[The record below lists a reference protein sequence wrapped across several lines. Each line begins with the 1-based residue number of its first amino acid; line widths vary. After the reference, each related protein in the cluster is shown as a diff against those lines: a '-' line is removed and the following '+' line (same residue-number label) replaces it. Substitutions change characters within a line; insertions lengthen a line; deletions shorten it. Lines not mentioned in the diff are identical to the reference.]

1 MSTKIAINGFGRI
14 GRLTF
19 RNLIESD
26 KVEIVAINDLTA
38 VDMLA
43 HLLKYDSA
51 HGRFNGTLE
60 HTENSLIVNGKEITV
75 YAQRD
80 PETLPWA
87 ELNIDVVIESTGFF
101 RDAEGMGKHIKAGAK
116 KVALSAP
123 ASGDIKTIV
132 LGVNDGEL
140 TADDTMVSNASCT
153 TNCLSPMAKVLDEKF
168 GIENGFMCTIHAYT
182 SDQRIQDAPHSDKR
196 RARAAAVNM
205 IPTSTGAA
213 KAVALVLPQ
222 LKGKLDGYAM
232 RVPTITGSATDL
244 TVTLSKEVTAE
255 EVNAAM
261 RGVNDGELTADD
273 TMVSNASCTTNC
285 LSPMAKVLDEKF
297 GIENGFMCTIHAY
310 TSDQRIQDA
319 PHSDKRRARAA
330 AVNMIPTSTGAAK
343 AVALV
348 LPQLKGKLDGYAM
361 RVPTITGSA
370 TDLTVTLSKE
380 VTAEEVNAAMRE
392 AAKGPLKGILMY
404 TEDPIVS
411 SDIVG
416 DKHSCIFDAGITSV
430 KGNLVKVL
438 GWYDNEAGY
447 SARLANLVERLA

>member
-26 KVEIVAINDLTA
+26 KVEIIAINDLTA

-51 HGRFNGTLE
+51 HGRFNGTVE

-101 RDAEGMGKHIKAGAK
+101 RDAESMGKHIKAGAK

-168 GIENGFMCTIHAYT
+168 GIESGFMCTIHAYT

-244 TVTLSKEVTAE
+244 TVTLNKEVTAE

-261 RGVNDGELTADD
+261 
-273 TMVSNASCTTNC
+273 
-285 LSPMAKVLDEKF
+285 K
-297 GIENGFMCTIHAY
+297 
-310 TSDQRIQDA
+310 
-319 PHSDKRRARAA
+319 
-330 AVNMIPTSTGAAK
+330 
-343 AVALV
+343 
-348 LPQLKGKLDGYAM
+348 
-361 RVPTITGSA
+361 
-370 TDLTVTLSKE
+370 
-380 VTAEEVNAAMRE
+380 E

-416 DKHSCIFDAGITSV
+416 DKHSCIFDAGVTSV

>member
-26 KVEIVAINDLTA
+26 KVEVVAINDLTA

-51 HGRFNGTLE
+51 HGRFNGTVT

-80 PETLPWA
+80 PEALPWG
-87 ELNIDVVIESTGFF
+87 EIGVEVVVESTGFF
-101 RDAEGMGKHIKAGAK
+101 TDAEGMGKHITAGAK
-116 KVALSAP
+116 KVVLSAP
-123 ASGDIKTIV
+123 AKGDIKTIV
-132 LGVNDGEL
+132 LGVNDDQL
-140 TADDTMVSNASCT
+140 TDADTMVSNASCT

-244 TVTLSKEVTAE
+244 TVQLSREVTAE
-255 EVNAAM
+255 EINAAM
-261 RGVNDGELTADD
+261 
-273 TMVSNASCTTNC
+273 
-285 LSPMAKVLDEKF
+285 K
-297 GIENGFMCTIHAY
+297 
-310 TSDQRIQDA
+310 
-319 PHSDKRRARAA
+319 
-330 AVNMIPTSTGAAK
+330 
-343 AVALV
+343 
-348 LPQLKGKLDGYAM
+348 
-361 RVPTITGSA
+361 
-370 TDLTVTLSKE
+370 
-380 VTAEEVNAAMRE
+380 E
-392 AAKGPLKGILMY
+392 AAEGPLKGILMY

-416 DKHSCIFDAGITSV
+416 DKHSCIFDAGITSA

>member
-26 KVEIVAINDLTA
+26 KVEVVAINDLTA

-51 HGRFNGTLE
+51 HGRFNGTVT

-80 PETLPWA
+80 PEALPWG
-87 ELNIDVVIESTGFF
+87 EIGVEVVVESTGFF
-101 RDAEGMGKHIKAGAK
+101 TNAEGMGKHITAGAK
-116 KVALSAP
+116 KVVLSAP
-123 ASGDIKTIV
+123 AKGDIKTIV
-132 LGVNDGEL
+132 LGVNDDQL
-140 TADDTMVSNASCT
+140 TDADTMVSNASCT

-244 TVTLSKEVTAE
+244 TVQLSREVTAE
-255 EVNAAM
+255 EINAAM
-261 RGVNDGELTADD
+261 
-273 TMVSNASCTTNC
+273 
-285 LSPMAKVLDEKF
+285 K
-297 GIENGFMCTIHAY
+297 
-310 TSDQRIQDA
+310 
-319 PHSDKRRARAA
+319 
-330 AVNMIPTSTGAAK
+330 
-343 AVALV
+343 
-348 LPQLKGKLDGYAM
+348 
-361 RVPTITGSA
+361 
-370 TDLTVTLSKE
+370 
-380 VTAEEVNAAMRE
+380 E
-392 AAKGPLKGILMY
+392 AAEGPLKGILMY

-416 DKHSCIFDAGITSV
+416 DKHSCIFDAGITSA

>member
-19 RNLIESD
+19 RNLIVSD
-26 KVEIVAINDLTA
+26 KVEIFAINDLTA

-51 HGRFNGTLE
+51 HGRFNGTVE

-261 RGVNDGELTADD
+261 R
-273 TMVSNASCTTNC
+273 
-285 LSPMAKVLDEKF
+285 
-297 GIENGFMCTIHAY
+297 
-310 TSDQRIQDA
+310 
-319 PHSDKRRARAA
+319 
-330 AVNMIPTSTGAAK
+330 
-343 AVALV
+343 
-348 LPQLKGKLDGYAM
+348 
-361 RVPTITGSA
+361 
-370 TDLTVTLSKE
+370 
-380 VTAEEVNAAMRE
+380 E

>member
-1 MSTKIAINGFGRI
+1 MSKIAINGFGRI

-26 KVEIVAINDLTA
+26 NVEIVAINDLTA
-38 VDMLA
+38 TDMLA

-51 HGRFNGTLE
+51 HGRFNGTVS
-60 HTENSLIVNGKEITV
+60 HTESSLIVNGKEITV

-80 PETLPWA
+80 PETLPWG
-87 ELNIDVVIESTGFF
+87 ELGVDVVIESTGFF
-101 RDAEGMGKHIKAGAK
+101 RDAEGIGKHIKAGAK

-132 LGVNDGEL
+132 LGVNDDEL
-140 TADDTMVSNASCT
+140 TAEDTMVSNASCT

-168 GIENGFMCTIHAYT
+168 GIESGFMCTIHAYT

-244 TVTLSKEVTAE
+244 TVQLKTEATAE
-255 EVNAAM
+255 EINAAM
-261 RGVNDGELTADD
+261 
-273 TMVSNASCTTNC
+273 
-285 LSPMAKVLDEKF
+285 K
-297 GIENGFMCTIHAY
+297 
-310 TSDQRIQDA
+310 
-319 PHSDKRRARAA
+319 
-330 AVNMIPTSTGAAK
+330 
-343 AVALV
+343 
-348 LPQLKGKLDGYAM
+348 
-361 RVPTITGSA
+361 
-370 TDLTVTLSKE
+370 
-380 VTAEEVNAAMRE
+380 E
-392 AAKGPLKGILMY
+392 AAEGPLKNILCY

-416 DKHSCIFDAGITSV
+416 DKHSCVFDAGVTSA
-430 KGNLVKVL
+430 KGKLVKVL